1 MTGSRREFAL
11 YGAVAALVG
20 LAVGHFAA
28 TLIAPASS
36 PVLVVGS
43 TLIDLA
49 PAPVKIAVINAF
61 GTADKPLLVG
71 LVTLGTLGLAALA
84 GIVSRRRP
92 TLGVGI
98 VFGLGIVVA
107 ILTATSPN
115 FGSFGFIPALIAGTV
130 SAGLLGVLPQW
141 TRASDG
147 DDETGE
153 RGSQRRTLLS
163 SAGLLTLAAVVFG
176 ASRAARRTSAP
187 AAVLPL
193 PKPATTLPPLPRGLA
208 AKGITPLRT
217 PIRDF
222 YRVDTRL
229 SVPHIDPADWRLTI
243 DGDVDRTVRFTYR
256 QLLAMPMIERDIT
269 LACVSNPVGGPYA
282 GGARWLGVRLTDL
295 LKRAGPG
302 TGTADQILS
311 TDVGGMTISTPLD
324 AATDGRDAMIAVGMN
339 GQPLPAEH
347 GYPARMVVPGLY
359 GFISATKWIT
369 RMTLTTYAEAEAY
382 WTPRGWATRAPIK
395 LASRIDIPRDGEELD
410 AGDVI
415 VGGIAWA
422 PDDDGVGR
430 VQVRI
435 DSGGTP
441 ADEGVAGGGRKWQD
455 ATLGPSG
462 GPAYWRQ
469 WFVRW
474 DAPKGEHRIRVRVVG
489 ANGDVQT
496 SKPAEPAPDG
506 ASGHHQVT
514 VSVV

>member
-1 MTGSRREFAL
+1 MTASRWVFAL
-11 YGAVAALVG
+11 YGATAGLIG

-28 TLIAPASS
+28 VLVAPASS

-49 PAPVKIAVINAF
+49 PAPVKIAVINWF

-71 LVTLGTLGLAALA
+71 LVTAGALGLAALA
-84 GIVSRRRP
+84 GLVSRRRP
-92 TLGVGI
+92 ALGAAI
-98 VFGLGIVVA
+98 VFGLGIAVA
-107 ILTATSPN
+107 ALTATDPK
-115 FGSFGFIPALIAGTV
+115 FGSFGFAPAVAAGTV
-130 SAGLLGVLPQW
+130 SAVLLASLPQW
-141 TRASDG
+141 
-147 DDETGE
+147 
-153 RGSQRRTLLS
+153 
-163 SAGLLTLAAVVFG
+163 
-176 ASRAARRTSAP
+176 SRAADTGDDATDQRAAQRRMVLGSAILFGFAGLVFGGSRAMRRTPSP
-187 AAVLPL
+187 TAAMPL
-193 PKPATTLPPLPRGLA
+193 PAPATTLRPLPRGLA
-208 AKGITPLRT
+208 AGITPLRT
-217 PIRDF
+217 PTREF

-229 SVPHIDPADWRLTI
+229 SVPRIDPADWRLTI
-243 DGDVDRTVRFTYR
+243 DGDVDRTVHVTYR

-282 GGARWLGVRLTDL
+282 GGARWLGVPLVHL
-295 LKRAGPG
+295 LKRAGTG
-302 TGTADQILS
+302 TGKADQILS

-347 GYPARMVVPGLY
+347 GYPARLIVPGLY
-359 GFISATKWIT
+359 GFISATKWLT
-369 RMTLTTYAEAEAY
+369 RMTLTTYAEQEAY
-382 WTPRGWATRAPIK
+382 WTPRGWATHAPIK
-395 LASRIDIPRDGEELD
+395 LASRIDVPRDGEELD
-410 AGDVI
+410 AGDVV

-422 PDDDGVGR
+422 HDDGGVAG

-435 DSGGTP
+435 DDD
-441 ADEGVAGGGRKWQD
+441 AWQD
-455 ATLGPSG
+455 ANLGPSG

-474 DAPKGEHRIRVRVVG
+474 DAPKGEHRLRVRVIG

>member
-1 MTGSRREFAL
+1 MNVMTGGRWTFAV
-11 YGAVAALVG
+11 YGVVSALVG
-20 LAVGHFAA
+20 LAAGHLAA
-28 TLIAPASS
+28 ALIAPASS

-49 PAPVKIAVINAF
+49 PAPVKIAVIKWF

-71 LVTLGTLGLAALA
+71 LVTAVTLALAAVA
-84 GIVSRRRP
+84 GILSRRRP

-98 VFGLGIVVA
+98 VLGLGLVVA
-107 ILTATSPN
+107 MLTATSPK
-115 FGSFGFIPALIAGTV
+115 FGSFGFIPALISGGV
-130 SAGLLGVLPQW
+130 SAALLGALPQW
-141 TRASDG
+141 TERADAA
-147 DDETGE
+147 DEAQS
-153 RGSQRRTLLS
+153 RASQRRTLLGS
-163 SAGLLTLAAVVFG
+163 IGLLALSGIVFG
-176 ASRAARRTSAP
+176 ASRAVRSGPTP
-187 AAVLPL
+187 AAVAPL
-193 PKPATTLPPLPRGLA
+193 PNPTTELPPLPRGLGA
-208 AKGITPLRT
+208 AGITPLRT
-217 PIRDF
+217 PLDDF

-229 SVPHIDPADWRLTI
+229 SVPNVDPADWRLTI
-243 DGDVDRTVRFTYR
+243 DGDVERTVHFTYR

-302 TGTADQILS
+302 SGKADQILS

-347 GYPARMVVPGLY
+347 GYPARLIVPGLY
-359 GFISATKWIT
+359 GFIGATKWIR
-369 RMTLTTYAEAEAY
+369 RMTLTTYAKEQAY
-382 WTPRGWATRAPIK
+382 WTPRGWATEAPIK
-395 LASRIDIPRDGEELD
+395 LASRIDVPRDGDELD
-410 AGDVI
+410 AGDVV

-422 PDDDGVGR
+422 PDDGGVGR

-435 DSGGTP
+435 D
-441 ADEGVAGGGRKWQD
+441 EGAWRD

-462 GPAYWRQ
+462 GAVYWRQ

-489 ANGDVQT
+489 ENGEVQT

-506 ASGHHQVT
+506 ASGHHQVR
-514 VSVV
+514 VSVT

>member
-1 MTGSRREFAL
+1 MTPSRRTFAL
-11 YGAVAALVG
+11 FGAVAALVG
-20 LAVGHFAA
+20 LAAGHFAA
-28 TLIAPASS
+28 TLVAPASS

-49 PAPVKIAVINAF
+49 PAPVKIAVINWF
-61 GTADKPLLVG
+61 GTADKPLLIA
-71 LVTLGTLGLAALA
+71 LVTAGTVGLAALA
-84 GIVSRRRP
+84 GIASRRRP
-92 TLGVGI
+92 TFGVGI
-98 VFGLGIVVA
+98 LFGLGVLVA
-107 ILTATSPN
+107 VLTATSPN

-130 SAGLLGVLPQW
+130 SALLLGALPQW
-141 TRASDG
+141 AGRPGASGDAADERA
-147 DDETGE
+147 
-153 RGSQRRTLLS
+153 SQRRTLLG
-163 SAGLLTLAAVVFG
+163 SAGLLAVAAIAFG
-176 ASRAARRTSAP
+176 ASQAVRRTPSP
-187 AAVLPL
+187 ATVTPL

-208 AKGITPLRT
+208 ADGITPLRT
-217 PIRDF
+217 PTRDF

-229 SVPHIDPADWRLTI
+229 SVPNIDPAEWRLTI
-243 DGDVDRTVRFTYR
+243 DGDVDRTVRLTYR

-295 LKRAGPG
+295 LKRAGRG
-302 TGTADQILS
+302 TGNADQILS

-347 GYPARMVVPGLY
+347 GYPARMIVPGLY

-369 RMTLTTYAEAEAY
+369 RMTLTTYAEQEAY
-382 WTPRGWATRAPIK
+382 WTPRGWATHAPIK

-410 AGDVI
+410 AGDVV

-422 PDDDGVGR
+422 PNDGGVGR
-430 VQVRI
+430 VQIRI
-435 DSGGTP
+435 DDRP
-441 ADEGVAGGGRKWQD
+441 WQD

-462 GPAYWRQ
+462 GSDYWRQ

-474 DAPKGEHRIRVRVVG
+474 DAPRGKHRIRVRVVG
-489 ANGDVQT
+489 ADGDVQT
-496 SKPAEPAPDG
+496 SKLAEPAPDG

>member
-1 MTGSRREFAL
+1 VGKRSEFAL
-11 YGAVAALVG
+11 YGATAALVG

-49 PAPVKIAVINAF
+49 PAPVKIAVINWF

-71 LVTLGTLGLAALA
+71 LVTLGTLGLAAVA

-92 TLGVGI
+92 TLGVSI

-107 ILTATSPN
+107 ILTATSPK
-115 FGSFGFIPALIAGTV
+115 FGSFGFIPALLAGTV
-130 SAGLLGVLPQW
+130 GAGLLGVLPQW
-141 TRASDG
+141 TRGPHRDA
-147 DDETGE
+147 DESGE
-153 RGSQRRTLLS
+153 RALQRRTLLG
-163 SAGLLTLAAVVFG
+163 SAGLLTVGAIVFG
-176 ASRAARRTSAP
+176 ASAAVRRRPSP
-187 AAVLPL
+187 AAVAPL

-208 AKGITPLRT
+208 APGITPLRT
-217 PIRDF
+217 PMRDF

-229 SVPHIDPADWRLTI
+229 SVPNIDPADWRLTI
-243 DGDVDRTVRFTYR
+243 DGDVDRTVHFTYR
-256 QLLAMPMIERDIT
+256 QLLAMPLIERDIT

-302 TGTADQILS
+302 TGRADQILS

-347 GYPARMVVPGLY
+347 GYPARLIVPGLY

-369 RMTLTTYAEAEAY
+369 RMTLTTYAEKEAY
-382 WTPRGWATRAPIK
+382 WTPRGWATQAPIK
-395 LASRIDIPRDGEELD
+395 LASRIDTPRDGEKLD
-410 AGDVI
+410 AGDVV

-422 PDDDGVGR
+422 HDDGGVGG

-435 DSGGTP
+435 DDR
-441 ADEGVAGGGRKWQD
+441 AWQD

-462 GPAYWRQ
+462 GAAYWRQ

-474 DAPKGEHRIRVRVVG
+474 DAPRGEHRIRVRVVG

>member
-1 MTGSRREFAL
+1 MGKKSEFAL
-11 YGAVAALVG
+11 YGALAALVG

-49 PAPVKIAVINAF
+49 PAPVKIAVINLF

-107 ILTATSPN
+107 ILTATSPK
-115 FGSFGFIPALIAGTV
+115 FGSFGFIPALMAGTV
-130 SAGLLGVLPQW
+130 SAGLLGVLPRW
-141 TRASDG
+141 TLPRSPGDG
-147 DDETGE
+147 DETGE

-163 SAGLLTLAAVVFG
+163 SAGLLTLAAIVFG
-176 ASRAARRTSAP
+176 ASRMARRTPAP
-187 AAVLPL
+187 AAVMPL
-193 PKPATTLPPLPRGLA
+193 PKPTTTLPPLPRGLGA
-208 AKGITPLRT
+208 TGITPLRT

-229 SVPHIDPADWRLTI
+229 SVPHINPADWRLTI
-243 DGDVDRTVRFTYR
+243 DGDVGRTVHFTYR

-282 GGARWLGVRLTDL
+282 GGARWLGVRLADL

-302 TGTADQILS
+302 TGEADQILS

-369 RMTLTTYAEAEAY
+369 RMTLTTYAAEEAY
-382 WTPRGWATRAPIK
+382 WTPRGWATQAPIK

-422 PDDDGVGR
+422 HDDDGVGR

-435 DSGGTP
+435 DDHS
-441 ADEGVAGGGRKWQD
+441 WQD

-462 GPAYWRQ
+462 GPDYWRQ

-474 DAPKGEHRIRVRVVG
+474 EAPKGEHRIHVRVVG

-506 ASGHHQVT
+506 ASGHHAIT
-514 VSVV
+514 VSVI

>member
-1 MTGSRREFAL
+1 LVATNGEDECVAKGRARLEFAL

-20 LAVGHFAA
+20 LAFGHVAA

-49 PAPVKIAVINAF
+49 PAPVKIAVIKWF

-84 GIVSRRRP
+84 GILSRRRP

-98 VFGLGIVVA
+98 VFGLGVVVA
-107 ILTATSPN
+107 ILTGTSPK
-115 FGSFGFIPALIAGTV
+115 FGTFGFIPALVAGTV
-130 SAGLLGVLPQW
+130 GAGVLGVLPQW
-141 TRASDG
+141 TRAEG
-147 DDETGE
+147 ADDETGE
-153 RGSQRRTLLS
+153 RGSQRRTLLG
-163 SAGLLTLAAVVFG
+163 SAGLLTIAAIAFG
-176 ASRAARRTSAP
+176 ASRVTRRKPTP
-187 AAVLPL
+187 ASVLPL
-193 PKPATTLPPLPRGLA
+193 PTPASTIPPLPRGLA
-208 AKGITPLRT
+208 AEGITPLRT
-217 PIRDF
+217 PTRDF

-229 SVPHIDPADWRLTI
+229 SVPNIDPADWRLTI
-243 DGDVDRTVRFTYR
+243 DGDVDRTVHFTYR

-269 LACVSNPVGGPYA
+269 LACVSNPIGGPYA

-302 TGTADQILS
+302 SGKADQILS

-369 RMTLTTYAEAEAY
+369 RMTLTTYAEQEAY
-382 WTPRGWATRAPIK
+382 WTPRGWATHAPIK
-395 LASRIDIPRDGEELD
+395 LASRIDVPRDGEELD
-410 AGDVI
+410 AGDVVI
-415 VGGIAWA
+415 GGIAWA
-422 PDDDGVGR
+422 PNDGGVGR

-435 DSGGTP
+435 
-441 ADEGVAGGGRKWQD
+441 GGGSWRD

-462 GPAYWRQ
+462 GSVYWRQ

-474 DAPKGEHRIRVRVVG
+474 DAPTGEHRIRVRVVG
-489 ANGDVQT
+489 TNGDVQT

-506 ASGHHQVT
+506 ASGHHEVR

>member
-1 MTGSRREFAL
+1 MTPGRRTFAL
-11 YGAVAALVG
+11 FGIVAALVG

-49 PAPVKIAVINAF
+49 PAPVKIAVIPWF

-84 GIVSRRRP
+84 GVASRRRP
-92 TLGVGI
+92 ALGVGSL
-98 VFGLGIVVA
+98 FGLGLIAVV
-107 ILTATSPN
+107 LTATSPK
-115 FGSFGFIPALIAGTV
+115 FGSYGFIPGLVAGTV
-130 SAGLLGVLPQW
+130 SAALLAGLPQW
-141 TRASDG
+141 IGRAAADT
-147 DDETGE
+147 DATDQ
-153 RGSQRRTLLS
+153 RALQRRTLLGS
-163 SAGLLTLAAVVFG
+163 LGLLGLAAAIFG
-176 ASRAARRTSAP
+176 GSRAVRQTSAP
-187 AAVLPL
+187 AAVVPL
-193 PKPATTLPPLPRGLA
+193 PKPATPLPPLPRGLA
-208 AKGITPLRT
+208 AEGITPFRT
-217 PIRDF
+217 PVRDF

-229 SVPHIDPADWRLTI
+229 NVPNVDAVDWRLTI
-243 DGDVDRTVRFTYR
+243 DGDVDRTVHFTYR

-282 GGARWLGVRLTDL
+282 GGARWLGVPLVGL
-295 LKRAGPG
+295 LKRAG
-302 TGTADQILS
+302 TGSGKADQILS

-347 GYPARMVVPGLY
+347 GYPARLLVPGLY
-359 GFISATKWIT
+359 GFIGATKWIT
-369 RMTLTTYAEAEAY
+369 RMTLTTYAEQEAY
-382 WTPRGWATRAPIK
+382 WTPRGWATDAPIK
-395 LASRIDIPRDGEELD
+395 LASRIDVPRNGEELD
-410 AGDVI
+410 AGDVV

-422 PDDDGVGR
+422 PNDGGVGR

-435 DSGGTP
+435 DDRP
-441 ADEGVAGGGRKWQD
+441 WRD

-462 GPAYWRQ
+462 GSVYWRQ

-474 DAPKGEHRIRVRVVG
+474 DAPKGEHRLRVRVIG
-489 ANGDVQT
+489 ETGDVQT

>member
-1 MTGSRREFAL
+1 MSVMTTSRRTHAL
-11 YGAVAALVG
+11 FGAVSALVG
-20 LAVGHFAA
+20 LAVGHLAA

-49 PAPVKIAVINAF
+49 PRPVKMAVIEWF
-61 GTADKPLLVG
+61 GTADKPLLIG
-71 LVTLGTLGLAALA
+71 LVTVGTLAIAAIA
-84 GIVSRRRP
+84 GVVSRRRP
-92 TLGVGI
+92 AVGVG
-98 VFGLGIVVA
+98 VLFGLGLVVA
-107 ILTATSPN
+107 VLTATSAK
-115 FGSFGFIPALIAGTV
+115 FGSFGFIPALIAGTLG
-130 SAGLLGVLPQW
+130 AALLGVLPQW
-141 TRASDG
+141 AHGAPATDAEADP
-147 DDETGE
+147 
-153 RGSQRRTLLS
+153 RGSQRRTLLG
-163 SAGLLTLAAVVFG
+163 SAGLLSLAAIVFG
-176 ASRAARRTSAP
+176 ASGAVRRDTAP
-187 AAVLPL
+187 AVRIAL
-193 PKPATTLPPLPRGLA
+193 PKPATPLPPLPRGLSA
-208 AKGITPLRT
+208 GITPLRT

-229 SVPHIDPADWRLTI
+229 SVPNVDASTWRLTI
-243 DGDVDRTVRFTYR
+243 DGDVDQTVHFTYR

-282 GGARWLGVRLTDL
+282 GGARWLGVPLTDL
-295 LKRAGPG
+295 LKQAGRG
-302 TGTADQILS
+302 AGRADQILS

-347 GYPARMVVPGLY
+347 GYPARMVIPGLY

-369 RMTLTTYAEAEAY
+369 RMTLTTYAEQEAY
-382 WTPRGWATRAPIK
+382 WTPRGWATQAPIK
-395 LASRIDIPRDGEELD
+395 LASRIDVPRDGEELD
-410 AGDVI
+410 AGDVV

-422 PDDDGVGR
+422 HDDGGVGR

-435 DSGGTP
+435 DDRP
-441 ADEGVAGGGRKWQD
+441 WRD

-489 ANGDVQT
+489 VNGDVQT
-496 SKPAEPAPDG
+496 SRRAEPAPDG
-506 ASGHHQVT
+506 ASGHHEVT

>member
-1 MTGSRREFAL
+1 MGKKSEFAL
-11 YGAVAALVG
+11 YGVVAALVG
-20 LAVGHFAA
+20 LALGHFAA

-49 PAPVKIAVINAF
+49 PAPVKIAVINWF
-61 GTADKPLLVG
+61 GNADKPLLVI
-71 LVTLGTLGLAALA
+71 LVTLGTLGLAAFA
-84 GIVSRRRP
+84 GIVSRRSP
-92 TLGVGI
+92 AAGVGI
-98 VFGLGIVVA
+98 VFGLGVVVA
-107 ILTATSPN
+107 ILTGTSPN
-115 FGSFGFIPALIAGTV
+115 FGTFGFVPALVAGTV
-130 SAGLLGVLPQW
+130 CAGLLGILPQW
-141 TRASDG
+141 TRGART

-153 RGSQRRTLLS
+153 RATQRRTLLS
-163 SAGLLTLAAVVFG
+163 TAGLLALAAIVFG
-176 ASRAARRTSAP
+176 ASRAARRVPSPT
-187 AAVLPL
+187 AVLPL

-208 AKGITPLRT
+208 AAGITPLRT
-217 PIRDF
+217 PTRDF

-229 SVPHIDPADWRLTI
+229 SVPNVDPGDWRLTI

-295 LKRAGPG
+295 LKRAGSG
-302 TGTADQILS
+302 TGKADQILS

-347 GYPARMVVPGLY
+347 GYPARLIVPGLY

-369 RMTLTTYAEAEAY
+369 RMTLTTYAEQEAY
-382 WTPRGWATRAPIK
+382 WTPRGWATHAPIK
-395 LASRIDIPRDGEELD
+395 LASRIDAPRDGEELD

-422 PDDDGVGR
+422 PNEGGVGR
-430 VQVRI
+430 VQIRI
-435 DSGGTP
+435 GDRP
-441 ADEGVAGGGRKWQD
+441 WQD

-462 GPAYWRQ
+462 GSVYWRQ

-489 ANGDVQT
+489 ENGDVQT
-496 SKPAEPAPDG
+496 SKPVEPAPDG

>member
-1 MTGSRREFAL
+1 MNVMEASRRMYAL
-11 YGAVAALVG
+11 YGAMAGLAG

-28 TLIAPASS
+28 AFVAPASS

-49 PAPVKIAVINAF
+49 PAPVKITVINWF
-61 GTADKPLLVG
+61 GTADKPLLIW

-92 TLGVGI
+92 TLGAGV
-98 VFGLGIVVA
+98 VFGLGIAVA
-107 ILTATSPN
+107 ILTATSPR
-115 FGSFGFIPALIAGTV
+115 FGSFGFAPALAAGTV
-130 SAGLLGVLPQW
+130 SAVLLAALPQW
-141 TRASDG
+141 TRAATTG
-147 DDETGE
+147 DDAADQRAAE
-153 RGSQRRTLLS
+153 RRMVLGSAILLTFAGIVFGGSRALRRTPS
-163 SAGLLTLAAVVFG
+163 
-176 ASRAARRTSAP
+176 P
-187 AAVLPL
+187 AAAPL
-193 PKPATTLPPLPRGLA
+193 PKPATALPPLPRGLA
-208 AKGITPLRT
+208 AGITPLRT
-217 PIRDF
+217 PTRDF

-229 SVPHIDPADWRLTI
+229 NVPNVDPAEWRLTI
-243 DGDVDRTVRFTYR
+243 DGDVDRTVHFTYR

-282 GGARWLGVRLTDL
+282 GGARWLGVPLADL
-295 LKRAGPG
+295 LKRAGRG
-302 TGTADQILS
+302 TGKADQILS

-339 GQPLPAEH
+339 GQPLPPEH
-347 GYPARMVVPGLY
+347 GYPARLIVPGLY

-369 RMTLTTYAEAEAY
+369 RMTLTTYAEQEAY
-382 WTPRGWATRAPIK
+382 WTPRGWATHAPIK

-422 PDDDGVGR
+422 PNDGGVGR
-430 VQVRI
+430 VQIRV
-435 DSGGTP
+435 D
-441 ADEGVAGGGRKWQD
+441 GRPWQD

-462 GPAYWRQ
+462 GAVYWRQ

-474 DAPKGEHRIRVRVVG
+474 DAAKGEHRIRVRVVG
-489 ANGDVQT
+489 VNGDVQT
-496 SKPAEPAPDG
+496 SKRAEPAPDG
-506 ASGHHQVT
+506 ASGHHEVT